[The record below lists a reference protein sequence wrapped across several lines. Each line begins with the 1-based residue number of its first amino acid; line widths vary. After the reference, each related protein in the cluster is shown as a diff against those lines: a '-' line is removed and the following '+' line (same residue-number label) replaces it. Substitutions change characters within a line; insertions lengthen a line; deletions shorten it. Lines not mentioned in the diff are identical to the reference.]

1 MTFLSY
7 RRQSRHAL
15 ALLLVFPAQAMAAD
29 EFPVSAAQMRA
40 LGVTLQRVDVAA
52 AARGL
57 TYPARVILPPEQESV
72 LSAPV
77 AGSVEQV
84 LVEENQRVKIGQ
96 ALLRIASPEFGQLQ
110 IAALEAA
117 NSSRIAQQTL
127 EREKL
132 LLAEGIVPQRR
143 VTAAEAQVSEARARL
158 RQARGGLRLAGLDNT
173 AISKIVDAGV
183 LQDTLLLRAKNNGI
197 ISGLKA
203 KPGERVAA
211 ADPLL
216 RITDASRLRL
226 DIQIPTDRATTWSK
240 DQPVTVV
247 GRAVTA
253 MATNVGSV
261 VGDGQTISL
270 RAQVTSGT
278 ELLRPGEFVQAQVPF
293 AVAADTWTLP
303 LAAVARH
310 EGHAYVFVRTGT
322 GFVAR
327 AVSVVA
333 SGGQSVSVK
342 GDLLGGDQL
351 AVTSVVVLKAAWL
364 GESGGE

>member
-1 MTFLSY
+1 MSFCY
-7 RRQSRHAL
+7 KRQPRCAL
-15 ALLLVFPAQAMAAD
+15 AVLYMLPSLVIAAD
-29 EFPVSAAQMRA
+29 EFPVSSDQMRA
-40 LGVTLQRVDVAA
+40 LGVTLQRVDAPA
-52 AARGL
+52 DARGL

-77 AGSVEQV
+77 AGSIEQV
-84 LVEENQRVKIGQ
+84 MVEENQRVKIGQ

-117 NSSRIAQQTL
+117 NNNRIAQQTL

-143 VTAAEAQVSEARARL
+143 VTAAEAQASEARARL
-158 RQARGGLRLAGLDNT
+158 RQARGGLRLAGLDNA
-173 AISKIVDAGV
+173 AISKIVDAGM
-183 LQDTLLLRAKNNGI
+183 LQESLLLRAKNNGVV
-197 ISGLKA
+197 SGLA
-203 KPGERVAA
+203 ARPGERVAA

-240 DQPVTVV
+240 DRPVTVV

-253 MATNVGSV
+253 KATNVGSV
-261 VGDGQTISL
+261 VSAGQTISL
-270 RAQVTSGT
+270 RAEVTTGT

-293 AVAADTWTLP
+293 SVGADSWTLP

-310 EGHAYVFVRTGT
+310 EGQAYVFVRTGT
-322 GFVAR
+322 GFAAR

-342 GDLLGGDQL
+342 GALQAGERV
-351 AVTSVVVLKAAWL
+351 AVTSVIVLKAAWL